1 MDACTTITGRC
12 HADRSG
18 FAGKWV
24 PNPTRFSNQ
33 YFGLLLRLE
42 REWRRTTLPN
52 GVEQFTYVDEDAID
66 ADSQEADREAATLM
80 MLPTDMSLL
89 SDAGFRPWVER
100 YAADKDLF
108 FAHFA
113 AVFAKLLELG
123 LDRRDADAAGAG
135 AAYRPAPKKSDDAT
149 AVQQPAGTEAEPLA
163 GENEKFRQRKDGAK
177 L

>member
-1 MDACTTITGRC
+1 M
-12 HADRSG
+12 H
-18 FAGKWV
+18 
-24 PNPTRFSNQ
+24 NPTRFSNQ

-52 GVEQFTYVDEDAID
+52 GIEQFTYVDEDAVD
-66 ADSQEADREAATLM
+66 ADSEEEEREAATLM

-89 SDAGFRPWVER
+89 GDAGFRPWVER
-100 YAADKDLF
+100 YAADKALF

-123 LDRRDADAAGAG
+123 LDRDADGRVLHRHG
-135 AAYRPAPKKSDDAT
+135 DGDGPQGYRPAPKKSDEAT
-149 AVQQPAGTEAEPLA
+149 AVQQPAGAEAEPLA
-163 GENEKFRQRKDGAK
+163 RENDKFRQRKDGAK